1 MSTALIKCGDYYS
14 TNRDA
19 VKVKTSIMRRV
30 PEAILESVM
39 SGATNPSELLK
50 YAHVGTRALAAKY
63 LGEVGFI
70 EWLLSEDNEWKIDIE
85 ISKRKAAGAMI
96 DLAEM
101 DPEGDSKLMG
111 IKFNAAK
118 FLLEY
123 DSGEAESPSSVTFTM
138 PKKYAHCS
146 IEDIDNELL
155 KLGAGK

>member
-1 MSTALIKCGDYYS
+1 MSTALVKCGDYYS

-19 VKVKTSIMRRV
+19 VKVKTSIMRRI
-30 PEAILESVM
+30 PEAILESIA
-39 SGATNPSELLK
+39 SGATNPSEILK

-70 EWLLSEDNEWKIDIE
+70 EWLLAEENDWKIDIE
-85 ISKRKAAGAMI
+85 ISKRKAAGAMV
-96 DLAEM
+96 DMAEM
-101 DPEGDSKLMG
+101 DDGGDPKLMG

-118 FLLEY
+118 FLLEF
-123 DSGEAESPSSVTFTM
+123 DVGETETPASVTFTM

-155 KLGAGK
+155 KLKEG

>member
-1 MSTALIKCGDYYS
+1 MSTALIQCGDYYS

-30 PEAILESVM
+30 PEAILESVA
-39 SGATNPSELLK
+39 SGATQPTELLK

-63 LGEVGFI
+63 LGEVGFL
-70 EWLLSEDNEWKIDIE
+70 EWLLAEENDWRIDIE

-101 DPEGDSKLMG
+101 DDGGDPKLLG

-123 DSGEAESPSSVTFTM
+123 DSGNIEAPASVTFTM

-155 KLGAGK
+155 KLTEG